1 MSVEGSVRERC
12 QLLTRMSE
20 VKRCTVRLNASLA
33 EMHTTFCDSDFKPAL
48 PLTAALLRL
57 ASKNSASKNFA
68 EILPRFISKH
78 ASHEANNRIFLTATL
93 VFIGLFRRM
102 KLVQARPW
110 GS

>member
-1 MSVEGSVRERC
+1 MSVEGKREERC

-20 VKRCTVRLNASLA
+20 VKCCTVRLNAWLD
-33 EMHTTFCDSDFKPAL
+33 ETHITFGDRDFEPGL
-48 PLTAALLRL
+48 PLTAAWPRL
-57 ASKNSASKNFA
+57 ASKNFA

-78 ASHEANNRIFLTATL
+78 ASHEANNHIFLTATL

-110 GS
+110 DS

>member
-1 MSVEGSVRERC
+1 MSVEGKREERC

-33 EMHTTFCDSDFKPAL
+33 EVHTTFYDSDFKPAL
-48 PLTAALLRL
+48 PLTAAQLRF
-57 ASKNSASKNFA
+57 ASQTFA

-78 ASHEANNRIFLTATL
+78 ASHEAYNHIFLTATL

>member
-1 MSVEGSVRERC
+1 MEI
-12 QLLTRMSE
+12 L
-20 VKRCTVRLNASLA
+20 
-33 EMHTTFCDSDFKPAL
+33 D
-48 PLTAALLRL
+48 L
-57 ASKNSASKNFA
+57 ASGNCCIASFCLEIFCRDFA

-78 ASHEANNRIFLTATL
+78 ASHEAYNHIFLTATL